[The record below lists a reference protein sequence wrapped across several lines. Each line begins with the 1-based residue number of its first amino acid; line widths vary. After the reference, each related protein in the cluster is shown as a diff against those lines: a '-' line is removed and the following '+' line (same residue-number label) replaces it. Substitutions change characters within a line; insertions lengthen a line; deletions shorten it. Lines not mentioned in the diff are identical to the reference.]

1 MNSEINKLG
10 RRNFIKKGMAGF
22 ATLTV
27 GPSILHGSLLTE
39 EKKNPKI
46 VTRKLGNTGLELPVV
61 SMGVMNADNPNLLR
75 AAHDKGIVHFD
86 TAHGYQRGKNEEMV
100 GKVLKDMER
109 DSFIV
114 STKIPGNKFDKKS
127 GEWKIKTDAED
138 FIEKMELSLERLQMD
153 YVDILYL
160 HARSNKEEAVEPEM
174 LEAMIKLKEQGKTRF
189 IGVSSHRN
197 EPEVIQAA
205 IDSKVFDIVLTAYNF
220 KQDHFESVGKAIED
234 ASKAGLGVIA
244 MKTQAGV
251 FWDKKEKENKIN
263 MKAALKW
270 TLQNPHVHTTIP
282 GFATFDQMNEDIEI
296 MEDLALSSQEI
307 KDLKLGEEMG
317 LLGMYCNQCGV
328 CDGQCH
334 KDVDVPTL
342 MRSYM
347 YAFGYNNL
355 LQAKDTLSSAGLQE
369 LPCDK
374 CEECNVDCKAGFDV
388 KAKLQRIYE
397 IQNIPDTFL
406 V

>member
-1 MNSEINKLG
+1 MESGSNSLG
-10 RRNFIKKGMAGF
+10 RRNFIKRGIAGV

-27 GPSILHGSLLTE
+27 APSIIQGSLLNE
-39 EKKNPKI
+39 EKKNAKI

-61 SMGVMNADNPNLLR
+61 SMGVMNADNPNLLK
-75 AAHDKGIVHFD
+75 AAHEKGIVHFD

-100 GKVLKDMER
+100 GKVLKNMDR

-127 GEWKIKTDAED
+127 GEWKRKTDAED
-138 FIEKMELSLERLQMD
+138 FVEKFETSLERLQMD
-153 YVDILYL
+153 YVDILYF
-160 HARSNKEEAVEPEM
+160 HARNNREEALEPEL

-189 IGVSSHRN
+189 IGVSTHRN

-205 IDSKVFDIVLTAYNF
+205 IDSKAYDIVLTAYNF
-220 KQDHFESVGKAIED
+220 KQDHFESVGKAIEK
-234 ASKAGLGVIA
+234 ASNAGLGVIA

-251 FWDKKEKENKIN
+251 YWDRKEKENKIN

-282 GFATFDQMNEDIEI
+282 GFETFDQLNDNIEI
-296 MEDLALSSQEI
+296 MDDLALSSQEV
-307 KDLKLGEEMG
+307 KDLKLGDEMG
-317 LLGMYCNQCGV
+317 MLGMYCNQCGT
-328 CDGQCH
+328 CDGQCN
-334 KDVDVPTL
+334 KVADIPTL

-355 LQAKDTLSSAGLQE
+355 LQAKDTLNSTGLE
-369 LPCDK
+369 SLACDD
-374 CEECNVDCKAGFDV
+374 CNECIVNCKIGFNVKD
-388 KAKLQRIYE
+388 KLQQIYE
-397 IQNIPDTFL
+397 VRNIPDTFL

>member
-1 MNSEINKLG
+1 MESDLNKFG
-10 RRNFIKKGMAGF
+10 RRNFIKKGIAGV

-27 GPSILHGSLLTE
+27 APSILQGSLLTGD
-39 EKKNPKI
+39 KKNTKI

-75 AAHDKGIVHFD
+75 AAHEKGIVHFD
-86 TAHGYQRGKNEEMV
+86 TAHAYQRGRNEEMV
-100 GKVLKDMER
+100 GKVLKDMKR

-114 STKIPGNKFDKKS
+114 STKIPGNKYDIESK
-127 GEWKIKTDAED
+127 EWKIKTDAED
-138 FIEKMELSLERLQMD
+138 FVEKFETSLERLQMD
-153 YVDILYL
+153 YVDILYF
-160 HARSNKEEAVEPEM
+160 HARNNRQEALEPE
-174 LEAMIKLKEQGKTRF
+174 LVETMIKLKEQGKTRF

-205 IDSKVFDIVLTAYNF
+205 IDSKTYDIVLTAYNF
-220 KQDHFESVGKAIED
+220 KQKHFASVGKAIED
-234 ASKAGLGVIA
+234 ASKAGLGVIG

-270 TLQNPHVHTTIP
+270 VLENPHVHTTIP

-296 MEDLALSSQEI
+296 MEDLTLSSQEI

-317 LLGMYCNQCGV
+317 MLGMYCNQCGE
-328 CDGQCH
+328 CNGQCN
-334 KDVDVPTL
+334 KNVDIPTL

-355 LQAKDTLSSAGLQE
+355 LQAKDTLNSTGLKA
-369 LPCDK
+369 LPCNECD
-374 CEECNVDCKAGFDV
+374 ECNVNCKMGFDV
-388 KAKLQRIYE
+388 RDKLQNIYE
-397 IQNIPDTFL
+397 VQSIPDTFL

>member
-1 MNSEINKLG
+1 MESDLNKFG
-10 RRNFIKKGMAGF
+10 RRNFIKKGIAGV
-22 ATLTV
+22 ATLSMA
-27 GPSILHGSLLTE
+27 PSILQGSLLTE
-39 EKKNPKI
+39 DKKNPKI
-46 VTRKLGNTGLELPVV
+46 ITRKLGNTGLELPVV
-61 SMGVMNADNPNLLR
+61 SMGVLNADNPNLLK
-75 AAHDKGIVHFD
+75 AAIEKGIVHFD
-86 TAHGYQRGKNEEMV
+86 TAYSYQRGKSEEMV
-100 GKVLKDMER
+100 GKVFKDIDR
-109 DSFIV
+109 SHFIV
-114 STKIPGNKFDKKS
+114 STKIPGNKFNKKS
-127 GEWKIKTDAED
+127 SEWEKKTDAKD

-160 HARSNKEEAVEPEM
+160 HSRSNKEEALEPEI
-174 LEAMIKLKEQGKTRF
+174 LEVMIKLKEQGKTRF
-189 IGVSSHRN
+189 IGVSTHRN

-205 IDSKVFDIVLTAYNF
+205 INSKIFDVVLTAYNF
-220 KQDHFESVGKAIED
+220 RQDHYKSVGKAIED
-234 ASKAGLGVIA
+234 ASKAGLGVVA

-251 FWDKKEKENKIN
+251 YWEEKKNKIN

-270 TLQNPHVHTTIP
+270 TLQNPYVHTTIP
-282 GFATFDQMNEDIEI
+282 GFVTFDQLNEDVEI
-296 MEDLALSSQEI
+296 MNDIELSPEEV

-317 LLGMYCNQCGV
+317 MLGLYCNQCGV
-328 CDGQCH
+328 CDEQCH
-334 KDVDVPTL
+334 EDLDVPTL

-355 LQAKDTLSSAGLQE
+355 LQAKDTLSSAGLEE

-374 CEECNVDCKAGFDV
+374 CDECNVNCKVGFNV

>member
-1 MNSEINKLG
+1 MNSGSNKLG

-27 GPSILHGSLLTE
+27 GPSLLHGSTLTD
-39 EKKNPKI
+39 EKKSPKI
-46 VTRKLGNTGLELPVV
+46 IKRKFGNTGLELPVV
-61 SMGVMNADNPNLLR
+61 SMGVMNADNPNLLK
-75 AAHDKGIVHFD
+75 AAIEKGIVHFD
-86 TAHGYQRGKNEEMV
+86 TAHRYQRGKNEDMV
-100 GKVLKDMER
+100 GKVFKDMDR
-109 DSFIV
+109 SSFII
-114 STKIPGNKFDKKS
+114 STKIPGNKFNKKS
-127 GEWKIKTDAED
+127 GEWEKKTDAKE
-138 FIEKMELSLERLQMD
+138 FIERMEVSLERLQMD

-160 HARSNKEEAVEPEM
+160 HARSNREEALEPEI
-174 LEAMIKLKEQGKTRF
+174 LEAMIKLKEQGKTKF
-189 IGVSSHRN
+189 LGVSTHRN

-220 KQDHFESVGKAIED
+220 RQDHYQSVGKAIED
-234 ASKAGLGVIA
+234 ASKAGLGVVA

-251 FWDKKEKENKIN
+251 FWEEKKNKIN

-282 GFATFDQMNEDIEI
+282 GFETFDQLSEDAEI
-296 MEDLALSSQEI
+296 LNDIDLSSEEV

-317 LLGMYCNQCGV
+317 MLGLYCNQCGV
-328 CDGQCH
+328 CDEQCH
-334 KDVDVPTL
+334 KDLDVPTL

-355 LQAKDTLSSAGLQE
+355 LQAKDTLSSAGLKE

-374 CEECNVDCKAGFDV
+374 CDVCNVNCKVGFDV
-388 KAKLQRIYE
+388 KTKLQRIYE

>member
-1 MNSEINKLG
+1 MGNGSNSLG
-10 RRNFIKKGMAGF
+10 RRNFIKRGIAGV

-27 GPSILHGSLLTE
+27 APTILQGSLIINE
-39 EKKNPKI
+39 QKNSKI
-46 VTRKLGNTGLELPVV
+46 VSRKLGNTGLELPVV
-61 SMGVMNADNPNLLR
+61 SMGVMNADNPNLLK
-75 AAHDKGIVHFD
+75 AAFDKGIVHFD
-86 TAHGYQRGKNEEMV
+86 TAHGYQRGRNEEMV
-100 GKVLKDMER
+100 GKVLKNMDR

-127 GEWKIKTDAED
+127 GEWKKKTDAED
-138 FIEKMELSLERLQMD
+138 FVEKFETSLERLQMD
-153 YVDILYL
+153 YVDILYF
-160 HARSNKEEAVEPEM
+160 HARNNREEALEPDL

-189 IGVSSHRN
+189 IGVSTHRN

-205 IDSKVFDIVLTAYNF
+205 IDSKVYDIVLTAYNF
-220 KQDHFESVGKAIED
+220 RQDHYEKVGKAIEN

-251 FWDKKEKENKIN
+251 YWDKKEKENKIN

-282 GFATFDQMNEDIEI
+282 GFDTFDQLNDNIEI
-296 MEDLALSSQEI
+296 MDDLPLSPQEI

-317 LLGMYCNQCGV
+317 MLGMYCNQCGI
-328 CDGQCH
+328 CDEQCN
-334 KDVDVPTL
+334 KVADIPTL

-355 LQAKDTLSSAGLQE
+355 LEAKDTLNSTGLE
-369 LPCDK
+369 SLACDD
-374 CEECNVDCKAGFDV
+374 CNECIVNCKVGFNVKD
-388 KAKLQRIYE
+388 KLQQIYE
-397 IQNIPDTFL
+397 VRNIPDTFL